1 MAHHST
7 PPCDPK
13 LRRGRLAWAVMLF
26 ALLLATP
33 AVAGGNC
40 PAGATPEVRVIS
52 EMPPPDYR
60 HRLTRSQ
67 IGALGGHGHMTSDR
81 SHAGLTRTQTSFS
94 VNPMVQ
100 VRQIGNGQLCVS
112 LQRVEINWR
121 MVEFIVDVAAEYR
134 RGSCPY
140 EQILSHENQ
149 HVDIA
154 QRAFTAAD
162 RGLRQQ
168 LGELA
173 RRQQGIVVRGTPQQ
187 AANQVAQQFMAVAKP
202 ILEQYDR
209 DTRRQNAAIDTQE
222 NYRAISSRCRDW

>member
-7 PPCDPK
+7 PPCEPK
-13 LRRGRLAWAVMLF
+13 LRRGRLLPAATLG
-26 ALLLATP
+26 ALVLAMP
-33 AVAGGNC
+33 AVARANC
-40 PAGATPEVRVIS
+40 PTGGTPEVRVLS
-52 EMPPPDYR
+52 DLPPPDYR
-60 HRLTRSQ
+60 HHLTRSQ

-100 VRQIGNGQLCVS
+100 VRQMGNGQLCVS
-112 LQRVEINWR
+112 LQRVEVNWR

-140 EQILSHENQ
+140 EQILTHENQ

-162 RGLRQQ
+162 RSLRQQ

-173 RRQQGIVVRGTPQQ
+173 RRQQAFVFRGTPQQ
-187 AANQVAQQFMAVAKP
+187 AANQMAQQFMALAKP

-209 DTRRQNAAIDTQE
+209 ETRRQNAAIDTQE